1 MKEISTTMKY
11 TKFQIIYCQ
20 KYNITSFQKSELVFN
35 KFTKDIDSIVGIHD
49 WTNEWMKF
57 DIVFCHNW
65 AFHNQKYYRSPNR
78 YTNNDYTTYSTNE
91 IFYDAHQSS
100 LIAT

>member
-49 WTNEWMKF
+49 
-57 DIVFCHNW
+57 
-65 AFHNQKYYRSPNR
+65 
-78 YTNNDYTTYSTNE
+78 
-91 IFYDAHQSS
+91 
-100 LIAT
+100 

>member
-20 KYNITSFQKSELVFN
+20 KYNITSLSELVFN

-49 WTNEWMKF
+49 
-57 DIVFCHNW
+57 
-65 AFHNQKYYRSPNR
+65 
-78 YTNNDYTTYSTNE
+78 
-91 IFYDAHQSS
+91 
-100 LIAT
+100 